1 MSADLTHVDTWLF
14 DLDNTLY
21 PVESGFMKQAEG
33 RMTAFVA
40 KATGLPL
47 DQAYELQKTY
57 YRDYGLTLRGLM
69 AHHGVD
75 PDEYHAIFHDLSLDA
90 LAHDA
95 DLLTALQRLPGRRL
109 IFTNADAHHAERV
122 LGRLGLADLFEEVFH
137 IGSFGFTPKP
147 DSIAFE
153 RMVEAHGVAPQAT
166 AFFEDSERNLEPAA
180 KIGMTTVLVGAHAQA
195 SNAIF
200 VHHRTDRLAPFLRS
214 ARLRETP

>member
-33 RMTAFVA
+33 RMTAYVA
-40 KATGLPL
+40 KVTGLPL
-47 DQAYELQKTY
+47 DEAYELQKTY
-57 YRDYGLTLRGLM
+57 FRDYGLTLRGLM

-75 PDEYHAIFHDLSLDA
+75 PDAYHAAFHDLSLDA
-90 LAHDA
+90 LAHDP
-95 DLLTALQRLPGRRL
+95 DLLRALQRLPGRRL

-122 LGRLGLADLFEEVFH
+122 LERLGLTALFDEVFH

-147 DSIAFE
+147 NPIAFE
-153 RMVEAHGVAPQAT
+153 RMVEAHGMAPAAT

-180 KIGMTTVLVGAHAQA
+180 AIGMTTVLVGAHASA
-195 SNAIF
+195 SNALF
-200 VHHRTDRLAPFLRS
+200 VHHRTDRLAPFLRT
-214 ARLRETP
+214 ARLRETR